1 MWDKANAPDV
11 NPTAGTGCIS
21 KYQGGFVM
29 RYNDS
34 KAKLFIRR
42 SALIL
47 MAATILAFLA
57 PSVQAD
63 PIQDGA
69 LASYRA
75 GWFDNT
81 GPQGPLSCSDTCKA
95 KAPGTLAEYEA
106 SPIPP
111 TKRAFVCRV
120 AGKPNG
126 NIGTWLYGSQFDARA
141 ACYTTGLDLKGSYNQ
156 KYFCLCAAKG

>member
-1 MWDKANAPDV
+1 
-11 NPTAGTGCIS
+11 
-21 KYQGGFVM
+21 M
-29 RYNDS
+29 RYDDL

-42 SALIL
+42 GALIL
-47 MAATILAFLA
+47 GAATILALLA

-75 GWFDNT
+75 GWFPNT
-81 GPQGPLSCSDTCKA
+81 GPQGPLSCSDTCK
-95 KAPGTLAEYEA
+95 KNAPGTLAEYEA

-111 TKRAFVCRV
+111 FKRAFVCRV

-126 NIGTWLYGSQFDARA
+126 NIDTWLYGSQFDTRP
-141 ACYTTGLDLKGSYNQ
+141 ACYTTGVDLKGSFSD
-156 KYFCLCAAKG
+156 KYYCLCAAKG